1 MPAIYHNG
9 VRYGGG
15 TNGKDGFSP
24 VIAENENNTSNI
36 YKLDIT
42 DKNGTFTTPNLKGD
56 SGSGGDLTDYYN
68 KTEVDALLNPLEESK
83 HAHSNKDVLDKL
95 STDKTGETL
104 LFNEQEIKS
113 GVEIDDEST
122 SATDKTWSAKKINDT
137 VEQFAPSWTGTQAEW
152 EVLDKSTLADRAI
165 VNITDDY
172 EDVSVL
178 NDDTVS
184 SETTWSS
191 NKINSVIPTTLPANG
206 GNADTLE
213 NKSVSDFVQNIPAWS
228 SGDIKGLV
236 LSATS
241 GFVFINSG
249 VTGMPIDGAYWFG
262 QINASSAHRLL
273 TATSVETGVRY
284 DLSYNNGL
292 GTWSEW
298 RNQSDD
304 CDASTFDGYPIGY
317 FASASSLASLTAR
330 VAALENKS

>member
-1 MPAIYHNG
+1 MAAIYHNG
-9 VRYGGG
+9 VKYGGG
-15 TNGKDGFSP
+15 GDGKDGFSP
-24 VIAENENNTSNI
+24 IIAENENNTSDI

-42 DKNGTFTTPNLKGD
+42 DKNGTFTTPNLKGG

-68 KTEVDALLNPLEESK
+68 KIEIDALLSPLEESE
-83 HAHSNKDVLDKL
+83 HTHSNKDILDKL
-95 STDKTGETL
+95 STNETGETL

-113 GVEIDDEST
+113 GVDIDDKST

-137 VEQFAPSWTGTQAEW
+137 VEQFIPSWTGTQVEW
-152 EVLDKSTLADRAI
+152 NALDKSTLADGAI

-172 EDVSVL
+172 EDNSIL
-178 NDDTVS
+178 DDDAIS

-191 NKINSVIPTTLPANG
+191 SKIESVIPTSLPADG

-213 NKSVSDFVQNIPAWS
+213 DKSASDFVQNVPAWS
-228 SGDIKGLV
+228 SGDIKDLV

-262 QINASSAHRLL
+262 QINASSAHRLF
-273 TATSVETGVRY
+273 TATSVGTGARY

-298 RNQSDD
+298 RNQSEGGN
-304 CDASTFDGYPIGY
+304 AATLDGYPIGY
-317 FASASSLASLTAR
+317 FATANSLASLTTR
-330 VAALENKS
+330 VTALENKS